1 MMSSISAYPGLDFVV
16 IINPN
21 SGPGTAPWWPNED
34 YVREIP
40 RLNSYPNV
48 QTVGYVRAAYCKRA
62 LDNVFED
69 IQTYAIRPEDDSISA
84 LEMQGIFVDETPNLY
99 SPRTKQY
106 LDDIDKSVKA
116 IKGFGVPRLV
126 RWMAVWDVSL
136 SANIG
141 IDHP

>member
-1 MMSSISAYPGLDFVV
+1 
-16 IINPN
+16 
-21 SGPGTAPWWPNED
+21 
-34 YVREIP
+34 
-40 RLNSYPNV
+40 
-48 QTVGYVRAAYCKRA
+48 
-62 LDNVFED
+62 VFED